1 MRRRTLLLQVDKYFC
16 EECVN
21 IATRSECGG
30 FRCTRAAGSSR
41 PQKCVVAD
49 RFMQCVYQR
58 IDSQVTHHSHQSVL
72 RLLLTC

>member
-1 MRRRTLLLQVDKYFC
+1 MF
-16 EECVN
+16 
-21 IATRSECGG
+21 RSECGG
-30 FRCTRAAGSSR
+30 VRCTRAAGSSR

-58 IDSQVTHHSHQSVL
+58 IDSQVTHNSHLSVL